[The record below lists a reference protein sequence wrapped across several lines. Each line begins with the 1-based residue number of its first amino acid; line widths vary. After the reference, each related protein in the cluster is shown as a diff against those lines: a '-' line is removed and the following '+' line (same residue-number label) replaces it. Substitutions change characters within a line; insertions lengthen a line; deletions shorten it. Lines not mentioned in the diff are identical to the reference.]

1 MIKHILF
8 PSDGS
13 EASRQARQY
22 LKDFASAT
30 GAEVSL
36 IHTYDFNIGHVMS
49 RYGASLDMLQELEK
63 QVAASGQK
71 LMEDVK
77 QDLNAAGIVVK
88 GLYTEKGDPGEWIV
102 KIADTQGCDLILMG
116 TRGMGALKSALLGST
131 SHYVVNHAH
140 KPVCLVPVQTQK

>member
-1 MIKHILF
+1 MIQHILF

-22 LKDFASAT
+22 LKDFAATT

-49 RYGASLDMLQELEK
+49 RYGASLDMLHELEK
-63 QVAASGQK
+63 QVIASGQK
-71 LMEDVK
+71 LLEDVK
-77 QDLNAAGIVVK
+77 QDLESAGVSVK
-88 GLYTEKGDPGEWIV
+88 GVFIEKGSPGDWIV
-102 KIADTQGCDLILMG
+102 KMAESQACDLILMG

-131 SHYVVNHAH
+131 SHYVVNHSAH
-140 KPVCLVPVQTQK
+140 PVFLVPIQTKK